1 MVVVMVVAG
10 WDGTER
16 SRDRMGSEW
25 GLGARLGR
33 RGEQR
38 WNGPGAGSSLHHPR
52 SSQQHRAGQRI
63 QPGGVRV
70 HSPLFLEV
78 PTPITAGPHHQIE
91 GTPSQALSLVT
102 EKLDSGWSLSS
113 CDFVIQNSV
122 VCPLPHVS
130 PIWSGMSCL
139 SNCSGHFLQQK
150 GEMLSLC

>member
-63 QPGGVRV
+63 QPGKRLARDKNYLEIKMRSNVRD
-70 HSPLFLEV
+70 
-78 PTPITAGPHHQIE
+78 T
-91 GTPSQALSLVT
+91 
-102 EKLDSGWSLSS
+102 
-113 CDFVIQNSV
+113 
-122 VCPLPHVS
+122 
-130 PIWSGMSCL
+130 
-139 SNCSGHFLQQK
+139 K
-150 GEMLSLC
+150 GRKGQRQTQ